1 MRIPKI
7 ITALTLCI
15 SFSAAAEFT
24 TVELAYEIALSDL
37 TVPVTSTGIVIFR
50 ECSDCEPHLVLMTR
64 HTQFLV
70 NGHAVEL
77 KEFRKSVFQV
87 RERDTKAVIIKHHL
101 ANDTI
106 TSLNV
111 VL

>member
-1 MRIPKI
+1 
-7 ITALTLCI
+7 
-15 SFSAAAEFT
+15 
-24 TVELAYEIALSDL
+24 
-37 TVPVTSTGIVIFR
+37 
-50 ECSDCEPHLVLMTR
+50 MTR

-70 NGHAVEL
+70 NGQAVEL